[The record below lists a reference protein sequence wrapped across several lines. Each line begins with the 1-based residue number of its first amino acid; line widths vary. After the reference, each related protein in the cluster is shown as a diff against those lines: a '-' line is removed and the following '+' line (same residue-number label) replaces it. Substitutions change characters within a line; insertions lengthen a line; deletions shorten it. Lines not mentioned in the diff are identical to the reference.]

1 MKRTLTV
8 CLYTLITLL
17 ILTACGTGGTA
28 TPENTP
34 IPTVIAD
41 KIIIA
46 DGRIEPVGYAE
57 MAFNGSGLVGE
68 VLVVEGEQVKAGDVL
83 ARLENSEALQAEV
96 ARAEEAFLTAEQT
109 FGSADAEALQELADA
124 HEAIRL
130 AQNKLDNFYISTDLK
145 EMGPNQA
152 LQYTLDR
159 YNTAREE
166 YEPYKNWSPNDKTR
180 RLYKRILD
188 DAWADYRRTIDWA
201 ELVSNLDAA
210 EINLK
215 AAQNE
220 ADSLNGTNEGSLA
233 RARYETAR
241 ANLEAARAALAD
253 VELRAPF
260 DGTVAGLN
268 VRPGETVSAGQSIV
282 SIADFSSWI
291 VKTTDLT
298 EIDVVKIAEGQPVTV
313 TLDAIPDASMV
324 GTVESIGETFTERQ
338 GDVVYEVTVELTETL
353 PNMRWGMTATVRF
366 SE

>member
-1 MKRTLTV
+1 MKRITAICIFSLA
-8 CLYTLITLL
+8 TLL
-17 ILTACGTGGTA
+17 LLTACGTGGTA

-41 KIIIA
+41 KVIIT
-46 DGRIEPVGYAE
+46 DGRVEPIGYAE
-57 MAFNGSGLVGE
+57 MAFNGPGVVGE
-68 VLVVEGEQVKAGDVL
+68 VLVVEGEQVIAGQVI
-83 ARLENSEALQAEV
+83 ARLENSESLQAEV
-96 ARAEEAFLTAEQT
+96 ARTEEAFLLAEQS
-109 FGSADAEALQELADA
+109 FSSAEAEALQDLAEA

-130 AQNKLDNFYISTDLK
+130 AQNKLDNFYLSNNLK

-152 LQYTLDR
+152 LQFTLDR

-180 RLYKRILD
+180 RLYKRSLD
-188 DAWADYRRTIDWA
+188 DAWAEYRRTIDWA
-201 ELVSNLDAA
+201 ELVSEFEAA
-210 EINLK
+210 QINLN
-215 AAQNE
+215 AAQRE
-220 ADSLNGTNEGSLA
+220 ADNLTESDQGSLA

-260 DGTVAGLN
+260 PGTVAGLN
-268 VRPGETVSAGQSIV
+268 VRAGETISAGQSIV

-298 EIDVVKIAEGQPVTV
+298 EIDVVNISEGQPVTV
-313 TLDAIPDASMV
+313 SLDAIPDAELDGSV
-324 GTVESIGETFTERQ
+324 ISIGQTFTERQ
-338 GDVVYEVTVELTETL
+338 GDVVYEVTVELAETL

-366 SE
+366 TE